1 MKLMNKLVVLEYLH
15 RATFE
20 QWNPLI
26 VNFLQWNWT
35 KVSTTVN
42 LEDCQKITELD
53 DIGDT

>member
-1 MKLMNKLVVLEYLH
+1 MKLMNKLVALEYLH

-35 KVSTTVN
+35 NVSTTVN

-53 DIGDT
+53 DIGDI